1 MVMKR
6 LILLSALLFFVGFA
20 FSAQVDTLKVFS
32 PSMQKD
38 IKTVVILPD
47 AYQTGKDF
55 PVVYLLHGY
64 GDTYAGW
71 VDKAPIIKE
80 LADKYSFIIVCPD
93 GGKGSWYWDS
103 PIDKGFQYETFVSK
117 ELVDWVDYSYK

>member
-1 MVMKR
+1 MKK
-6 LILLSALLFFVGFA
+6 LFLLSALLLFVGSA

-32 PSMQKD
+32 ASMQKD
-38 IKTVVILPD
+38 IKTVVILPEG
-47 AYQTGKDF
+47 YQSGKDF

-80 LADKYSFIIVCPD
+80 LADQFSHYRMSR
-93 GGKGSWYWDS
+93 WR
-103 PIDKGFQYETFVSK
+103 
-117 ELVDWVDYSYK
+117 